1 MIYDDDKLPK
11 YVKIAE
17 YFKKLMESGEIKYGE
32 KILSES
38 EIVEKFK
45 VSRHTVRQALMELD
59 NGKYIQKEQGKG
71 TFCIFREKDNSVKNI
86 AVLTTYISNYIFPT
100 IISGIEEVLSS
111 YGYNLTLFNT
121 NNEKQKE
128 RECLKKIIDS
138 EVLGLI
144 VEPTKSALENT
155 NLDLYR
161 ELEKKSIPYIMINA
175 QYDALNPSY
184 IIMDDIKGGN
194 IITNYLLQLGHREIA
209 GIFKSDD
216 LQGVNR
222 KLGYIK
228 SLEEYKI
235 ELNKD
240 YLGEYETSEA
250 NFFPY
255 EFTSNL
261 LRKSNRPSSIVCY
274 NDQIAVQVLQAI
286 RDMGYSVPEDISI
299 VGYDDSDLA
308 TATEVKL
315 TTIRHPKHE
324 MGRRAAR
331 FLMNMI
337 EKKEEKL
344 EYIYKPELIVRNS
357 AIVRGIKLNKE
368 SSSVI
373 IK

>member
-1 MIYDDDKLPK
+1 MICNNDKLPK
-11 YVKIAE
+11 YIKIAE
-17 YFKKLMESGEIKYGE
+17 YFRKLMKSGEIKYGE

-38 EIVEKFK
+38 EIMEKFK
-45 VSRHTVRQALMELD
+45 VSRHTVRQALMELS
-59 NGKYIQKEQGKG
+59 NGEYIQKEQGKG
-71 TFCIFREKDNSVKNI
+71 TFCVFREKNNSIKSI

-128 RECLKKIIDS
+128 RECLQKIIDS

-161 ELEKKSIPYIMINA
+161 KLEKRNIPYIMINA
-175 QYDALNPSY
+175 QYDALNPAY

-228 SLEEYKI
+228 SLEEYRI
-235 ELNKD
+235 GLNKD

-261 LRKSNRPSSIVCY
+261 LRKSNKPSSIVCY
-274 NDQIAVQVLQAI
+274 NDQTAIQVLQAI

-315 TTIRHPKHE
+315 TTIRHPKYE
-324 MGRRAAR
+324 MGKRAAR
-331 FLMNMI
+331 FIMNMI

-357 AIVRGIKLNKE
+357 AIVKGIQLNKE
-368 SSSVI
+368 PSSII